1 MNNNLIEKIKAYIPC
16 EGKLIEIQDEG
27 EYIDISLEN
36 KRFLV
41 FTHVSVPSSLL
52 QKDPLWWDGSQWE
65 AIKNIIDLQ
74 MDKKINKECPLC
86 LLVIEGAKEVRRV
99 SCPSCAENWCVRC
112 YLTSLRD
119 RKYWCPCCKFCF
131 GKHVLPCFTAKL

>member
-1 MNNNLIEKIKAYIPC
+1 MNDNLIEKIKAYISC
-16 EGKLIEIQDEG
+16 ETADIQDEG
-27 EYIDISLEN
+27 EFIDISLEN

-41 FTHVSVPSSLL
+41 FTHSE
-52 QKDPLWWDGSQWE
+52 KDPLWWEGSQWE

-74 MDKKINKECPLC
+74 MDKKINSACPICCCKEGPS
-86 LLVIEGAKEVRRV
+86 LLRRV

-119 RKYWCPCCKFCF
+119 QKYWCPCCKFSF

>member
-1 MNNNLIEKIKAYIPC
+1 MNDHLIEKIKAYIPC
-16 EGKLIEIQDEG
+16 EGKLIDIQDEG
-27 EYIDISLEN
+27 EFIDISLEN

-41 FTHVSVPSSLL
+41 FTHS
-52 QKDPLWWDGSQWE
+52 QKDELWWEGSQWE

-74 MDKKINKECPLC
+74 MDKKINIACPLC
-86 LLVIEGAKEVRRV
+86 SKSSEGPSLTEVRRV

-119 RKYWCPCCKFCF
+119 GKLWCPCCKFSF